1 MALPSKFVKN
11 TGAGGDPDF
20 GKLIFG
26 TNGSRRVKGSVNKS
40 RLFDGTIVDSTQ
52 EAIEDTL
59 LPTSPTTPSRQEGL
73 LKRQRKLGRGRVS
86 LISGGRINGLSG
98 VLG

>member
-1 MALPSKFVKN
+1 MALPSRFVKN
-11 TGAGGDPDF
+11 TGAGGDPDH
-20 GKLIFG
+20 GRLIFG

-40 RLFDGTIVDSTQ
+40 RLFTGEIVDSTK

-59 LPTSPTTPSRQEGL
+59 LPTKTPTRKDGL
-73 LKRQRKLGRGRVS
+73 LQRQRKLGRGRVS